1 MRSVWSGREDSTPQ
15 NRHDQSHKHHP
26 PGSVREMRRLH
37 VGVFA
42 RLRDAEQLGELD
54 AEHWIA
60 R

>member
-1 MRSVWSGREDSTPQ
+1 
-15 NRHDQSHKHHP
+15 
-26 PGSVREMRRLH
+26 MRRLH